1 VLRGASLLRLRV
13 GFLLIAMI
21 VSIFA
26 ARLFQLQGVVA
37 KAYVAKARAE
47 GVVTVNLPAPRGTI
61 TDRNGV
67 PLADSV
73 DGLMLVADPTLT
85 VKHASAIATIIAR
98 RLDLDYFDV
107 LKRLEKPY
115 THFQYIA
122 RRVPATKAR
131 AVVAAIDAKGF
142 KGINTRRDP
151 LRSYPGD
158 DVAANVI
165 GFMNEEGQAAE
176 GAELMFDTTLAG
188 KDGTATYEVG
198 GGNRIPLG
206 DNSTVPARSGHDV
219 KLTID
224 RDVQWYT
231 QRVLRN
237 AVESVRGDTGSAVVM
252 DTDTGE
258 LLALADYPT
267 FDANEPSKS
276 PDKDL
281 GTRALRDV
289 YEPGSVEKV
298 LTTSALLDAGKITP
312 HTKVVVPPELKS
324 NDRVIHDDV
333 VHGTL
338 HLTMTGVLAKSSN
351 IGTAMAARQFTPK
364 QLHDY
369 LAAFGLGRRTAL
381 GVNGESAGVLSDPS
395 TWAQVNQDNI
405 AFGQGVAVNAVQMA
419 AAVNAV
425 ANGGEYVAPSLIKG
439 RATTSGGQVVG
450 SDTSTRRRVISKH
463 AAAQERRM
471 MEAVTQEGGT
481 APKTAIA
488 GYRVGGKTGTAQR
501 VGAKCRCYD
510 GTRTV
515 SFIGLAPADKPRF
528 LVYALVQ
535 NPRNGGFGSTTA
547 GPVVRSVMSYLLQ
560 KYAVAPDGTKPPT
573 PALTW

>member
-1 VLRGASLLRLRV
+1 
-13 GFLLIAMI
+13 M
-21 VSIFA
+21 
-26 ARLFQLQGVVA
+26 
-37 KAYVAKARAE
+37 
-47 GVVTVNLPAPRGTI
+47 
-61 TDRNGV
+61 
-67 PLADSV
+67 
-73 DGLMLVADPTLT
+73 
-85 VKHASAIATIIAR
+85 
-98 RLDLDYFDV
+98 
-107 LKRLEKPY
+107 
-115 THFQYIA
+115 
-122 RRVPATKAR
+122 
-131 AVVAAIDAKGF
+131 
-142 KGINTRRDP
+142 
-151 LRSYPGD
+151 
-158 DVAANVI
+158 
-165 GFMNEEGQAAE
+165 
-176 GAELMFDTTLAG
+176 
-188 KDGTATYEVG
+188 
-198 GGNRIPLG
+198 
-206 DNSTVPARSGHDV
+206 
-219 KLTID
+219 
-224 RDVQWYT
+224 
-231 QRVLRN
+231 
-237 AVESVRGDTGSAVVM
+237 
-252 DTDTGE
+252 
-258 LLALADYPT
+258 
-267 FDANEPSKS
+267 
-276 PDKDL
+276 
-281 GTRALRDV
+281 
-289 YEPGSVEKV
+289 
-298 LTTSALLDAGKITP
+298 
-312 HTKVVVPPELKS
+312 PPELKS

-369 LAAFGLGRRTAL
+369 LSAFGLGRRTEL

-471 MEAVTQEGGT
+471 MESVTQEGGT